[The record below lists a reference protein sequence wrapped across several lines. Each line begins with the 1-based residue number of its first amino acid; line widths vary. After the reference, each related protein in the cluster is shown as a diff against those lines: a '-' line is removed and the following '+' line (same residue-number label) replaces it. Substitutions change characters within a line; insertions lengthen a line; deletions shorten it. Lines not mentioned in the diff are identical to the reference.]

1 MHFVECGAEP
11 AYLVKLKNSQ
21 PDPDWDTAKTGPVKD
36 YLGEK
41 FNNLCGYC
49 EWRCW
54 DDGNTEDSPSVD
66 HFEPKGRKGTPR
78 YRRLVFKWDNL
89 VYACRRCNQA
99 KDNQFPNG
107 AEDNSRLDRLENHRD
122 ELENQLDEL
131 KRGGVLKSFDDL
143 KEVEN
148 KEGLKHI
155 KKRIAATKSSDSA
168 IKLFEAQFPQKKF
181 AHPPEADGYV
191 NPREYP
197 EDGKKPA
204 EEFFAFTAAGRILP
218 AEELPNDEWSKAVR
232 TIADLELN
240 PKRGRRST
248 DLFSRRANAW
258 SRAKAL
264 MREYPDLAQ
273 MPRPERDQEL
283 KKHLPERFPFPT
295 LVNWVLDHP
304 D

>member
-1 MHFVECGAEP
+1 MHFVDCGAEP
-11 AYLVKLKNSQ
+11 AYLVRLRNSQ
-21 PDPDWDTAKTGPVKD
+21 PDPDWDTANTRPVKD
-36 YLGEK
+36 YLGKK

-49 EWRCW
+49 EWLCW
-54 DDGNTEDSPSVD
+54 DDGNTDSSSSVD
-66 HFEPKGRKGTPR
+66 HFRPKGNPR
-78 YRRLVFKWDNL
+78 YRHLTFEWDNL

-107 AEDNSRLDRLENHRD
+107 AEDNHRLDQLK
-122 ELENQLDEL
+122 NQLAAL
-131 KRGGVLKSFDDL
+131 NQGGVVKSFDDFE
-143 KEVEN
+143 KVERIEARITAT
-148 KEGLKHI
+148 EG
-155 KKRIAATKSSDSA
+155 SDSA
-168 IKLFEAQFPQKKF
+168 IKIFEAQFPQKKF
-181 AHPPEADGYV
+181 AHPHESDGYV
-191 NPREYP
+191 NPREDP
-197 EDGKKPA
+197 EDEKNPVEKPA
-204 EEFFAFTAAGRILP
+204 EEFFAFDAAGRILP

-258 SRAKAL
+258 RWAKSL
-264 MREYPDLAQ
+264 MLKYPDLAQ

-283 KKHLPERFPFPT
+283 EKYSRKIPFPT